1 MKILALIVAMT
12 IGQSLTLSAQAQTMG
27 TDDKAA
33 ARAERKKEGAEA
45 AKGPQ
50 MGEGTPIPEA
60 KPKAS
65 AEERAAARPPRKA
78 TGAEAA
84 RGPQIGEAEP
94 PRVTAPKVSSTDR
107 SAARKTR
114 KSEAAAAN
122 KAGAIKSEGETS
134 Y

>member
-1 MKILALIVAMT
+1 MKMLVVTVAMA
-12 IGQSLTLSAQAQTMG
+12 IGQMLALSAQAQAVG
-27 TDDKAA
+27 ADDRAA
-33 ARAERKKEGAEA
+33 ARAERKKEGAKA
-45 AKGPQ
+45 SQGPQ

-60 KPKAS
+60 KPKTS
-65 AEERAAARPPRKA
+65 ADERAAARAPRKA
-78 TGAEAA
+78 AGAEAA
-84 RGPQIGEAEP
+84 RGPQMGEAEP

-122 KAGAIKSEGETS
+122 KAGEIKSKGETS

>member
-1 MKILALIVAMT
+1 MKMLVLTVAMA
-12 IGQSLTLSAQAQTMG
+12 IGQMLALSAQAQAVG
-27 TDDKAA
+27 ADDKAA
-33 ARAERKKEGAEA
+33 ARAERKKEGAKA
-45 AKGPQ
+45 SQGPQ

-60 KPKAS
+60 KPKTS
-65 AEERAAARPPRKA
+65 ADERAAARAPRKA
-78 TGAEAA
+78 AGAEAA
-84 RGPQIGEAEP
+84 RGPQMGEAEP

-122 KAGAIKSEGETS
+122 KAGEIKSKGETS